1 MIVLSCSN
9 ISKSYVV
16 DTILDK
22 ITFSLNDNEK
32 IGLVGLN
39 GAGKSTLF
47 NILCGKTSMDSGE
60 IYVSKDCKIGYL
72 EQHTQIESDK
82 SIFDEV
88 MEVFIPLIKMEN
100 RLREL
105 ENSISIEGQK
115 QGSNLLDSLMDEYAH
130 LMEEFQNK
138 NGYGFKSEIKGTLK
152 GLGFSEEQ
160 FYMPISHL
168 SGGQKARVMLAKL
181 LLSKPDILLLDEP
194 TNHLDIQAI
203 DWLER
208 YIKEYKGAAIIIS
221 HDRYFLDNTVS
232 KIFYLENTQLKIY
245 SGNYTTFMK
254 KRKDELE
261 LLEKKYEEQQKE
273 ISRQEEIIRRF
284 MSYGGQRYIRQAQS
298 RQKML
303 DKMKRI
309 ETPLGENKKSKI
321 KFEPKIKSGNDVISV
336 ENLSKYFGDHKL
348 FSNVNFKIYRGE
360 KVGLIG
366 PNGVGKTTLFKMVM
380 GKVPISDGKIELGHH
395 VNIGYFDQEQSNL
408 NDEKTL
414 VDEIW
419 DENPSLDHYQIR
431 SLLAQFLFFG
441 DDIFKEIS
449 ELSGGEKSRVA
460 LIKLMMSKAN
470 LLLMDE
476 PTNHLDIDSK
486 EVLEDALQNYDGT
499 LLVISHDRYFL
510 NKVANKILD
519 LSSAGISE
527 YLGNYSYY
535 LEKKNAPI
543 YDDEDNEVQKTKTQ
557 LKAEKKKEKDKKLL
571 EKKQREIIKSL
582 EKNISEHENK
592 IHELENEMCDP
603 SVYSDHEKSQSIHQE
618 ILKLKDELD
627 KLYDEWVVL
636 TEEISEEEKLD

>member
-16 DTILDK
+16 DKILDK

-32 IGLVGLN
+32 VGLVGLN

-47 NILCGKTSMDSGE
+47 NILSGRIPMDSGE
-60 IYVSKDCKIGYL
+60 MYVSKDCKIGYL
-72 EQHTQIESDK
+72 EQNTQIESDK

-88 MEVFIPLIKMEN
+88 MDVFVPLIDMEKK
-100 RLREL
+100 LRQL
-105 ENSISIEGQK
+105 EHSISLEGQN
-115 QGSNLLDSLMDEYAH
+115 QESELLKTLMDEYAC
-130 LMEEFQNK
+130 LTEEFQNR

-160 FYMPISHL
+160 LHMHVKNL

-203 DWLER
+203 DWLEK

-232 KIFYLENTQLKIY
+232 KIFYLESSLLKIY
-245 SGNYTTFMK
+245 NGNYTSFMK

-303 DKMKRI
+303 EKMKKI
-309 ETPLGENKKSKI
+309 DAPTSESKKSRI
-321 KFEPKIKSGNDVISV
+321 RFEPRIKSGNDVISV
-336 ENLSKYFGDHKL
+336 ENLSKSFEELHL
-348 FSNVNFKIYRGE
+348 FSDVNFKIYRGE

-366 PNGVGKTTLFKMVM
+366 PNGVGKTTLFKIIL
-380 GKVPISDGKIELGHH
+380 GKVPISEGSIDLGHH

-408 NDEKTL
+408 NEEKTI

-419 DENPSLDHYQIR
+419 DENPALDHYQIR

-460 LIKLMMSKAN
+460 LIKLMMSKSN

-486 EVLEDALQNYDGT
+486 EVLEDALLNYDGT

-519 LSSAGISE
+519 LSRDGIAE

-535 LEKKNAPI
+535 LEKKNAPV
-543 YDDEDNEVQKTKTQ
+543 YDEDDDNAEKTRTQ
-557 LKAEKKKEKDKKLL
+557 IKAEKKKEKDKKLF
-571 EKKQREIIKSL
+571 EKRQKEAIKVI
-582 EKNISEHENK
+582 EKSISEHENK
-592 IHELENEMCDP
+592 IHELEKEMCDP
-603 SVYSDHEKSQSIHQE
+603 SVYSDHEKSHHIHQKTM
-618 ILKLKDELD
+618 KLKDELEL
-627 KLYDEWVVL
+627 LYDEWVRL
-636 TEEISEEEKLD
+636 TEETSI